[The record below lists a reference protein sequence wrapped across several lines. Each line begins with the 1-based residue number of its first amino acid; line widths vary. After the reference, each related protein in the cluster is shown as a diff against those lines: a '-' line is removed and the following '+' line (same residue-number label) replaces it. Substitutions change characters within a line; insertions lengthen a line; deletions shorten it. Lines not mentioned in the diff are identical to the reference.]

1 MSQKITASDSN
12 YTTLTEAVAG
22 ALDNKE
28 DFLVSVNAAGK
39 AVLYDGTFPAFGVM
53 VSKLQAGETAVRVRI
68 LGKNGTVRIK
78 QGGAIVPGVR
88 VQGDPADGMVV
99 TAAAGGRT
107 LGIKLDRAGIGNGA
121 DGDVIEVADVVEGDT
136 PVPSAVADGAT
147 VATVVTA
154 LKAQGIFIDP

>member
-1 MSQKITASDSN
+1 MSQKITVTDLN
-12 YTTLTEAVAG
+12 YVTLNEAVAG
-22 ALDNKE
+22 ALDGKE
-28 DFLVSVNAAGK
+28 DFLVSVNATGGL
-39 AVLYDGTFPAFGVM
+39 VLYTGAFPAFGVM

-78 QGGAIVPGVR
+78 QGGAIVPGAR
-88 VQGDPADGMVV
+88 VMGDVADGMVV

-107 LGIKLDRAGIGNGA
+107 LGIKLGSTNGA
-121 DGDVIEVADVVEGDT
+121 DGDVILVADVIEGAT
-136 PVPSAVADGAT
+136 PIPSAVADAAN